1 MDINKASLYWCM
13 RKNVLELWNTRL
25 LKNVQDGNI
34 SLPRYRDNASYENY
48 EVAKREATDG
58 QKNIYK
64 LAMTRKLKTR
74 EINSIKCIKDEDQR
88 ALIKE
93 VEIKDRWK
101 SYFDIIFNGSHTRNW
116 SKLCSPNKDRY

>member
-1 MDINKASLYWCM
+1 
-13 RKNVLELWNTRL
+13 
-25 LKNVQDGNI
+25 
-34 SLPRYRDNASYENY
+34 
-48 EVAKREATDG
+48 
-58 QKNIYK
+58 
-64 LAMTRKLKTR
+64 MTRKSKTR
-74 EINSIKCIKDEDQR
+74 EINSIKCIIDEDQR